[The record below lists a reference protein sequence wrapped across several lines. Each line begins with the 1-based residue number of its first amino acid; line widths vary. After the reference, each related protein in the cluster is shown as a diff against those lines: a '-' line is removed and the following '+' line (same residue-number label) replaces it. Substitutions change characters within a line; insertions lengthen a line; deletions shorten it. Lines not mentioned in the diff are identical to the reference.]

1 MIALGVL
8 ILVLIAALLGASFLI
23 RWVARQSAK
32 VRRRAALLLF
42 LLILLG
48 PIEFLTGYTL
58 ASPYAEVIIPLV
70 SLVAYLLGVLLVWHW
85 KDSKWNWNRPAAAL
99 GLGAP
104 MLYLIFNLR
113 DLAIVFAVFLG
124 TNGIHPVAEG
134 RLSSHLSY
142 RVVVDHSL
150 YGGAAYYVY
159 HVYRNPVWFPLVEK
173 RIARGPLDCEDSQ
186 ADLET
191 SDFTIALRP
200 PVEKEAIH
208 VACIYRGNP
217 SPPMKID
224 IFE

>member
-1 MIALGVL
+1 MALGVL
-8 ILVLIAALLGASFLI
+8 ILVSLGALLGASFLM

-32 VRRRAALLLF
+32 VRRRAALFLF

-58 ASPYAEVIIPLV
+58 ASPYAGVIIPLV
-70 SLVAYLLGVLLVWHW
+70 SLAAYVPGLLLVWHW
-85 KDSKWNWNRPAAAL
+85 QDSRWNWNRPAAAL

-104 MLYLIFNLR
+104 VLYLVFNLR

-134 RLSSHLSY
+134 RLSSNLSY

-150 YGGAAYYVY
+150 YGGAAYYAY

-173 RIARGPLDCEDSQ
+173 RIARGPLECEDSQ
-186 ADLET
+186 ADLAR
-191 SDFTIALRP
+191 SDFKIALRP
-200 PVEKEAIH
+200 PVEKGAIH

-224 IFE
+224 FFE